1 MEVKQIHAA
10 DYLLVTRLFNEYRIF
25 YKQKSDIDLAESF
38 IKNRLENNESV
49 VFAVFEEGRVVGFT
63 QLYPLISSVRAVKN
77 WLLNDL
83 FVDTDYLKRGIGQAL
98 LKAAADFAKTHGATY
113 LQLETA
119 ADNYAAQ
126 NLYEATGFVKQ
137 EISNVFFC
145 YRKAI

>member
-1 MEVKQIHAA
+1 MEIKQIYAA
-10 DYLLVTRLFNEYRIF
+10 DYLLVTRLFNEYRMF
-25 YKQKSDIDLAESF
+25 YKQESDIELAESF

-49 VFAVFEEGRVVGFT
+49 IFAAFEDNKVLGFT
-63 QLYPLISSVRAVKN
+63 QLYPLISSVKAVKN

-83 FVDTDYLKRGIGQAL
+83 FVDSNYRKRGIGEAL
-98 LKAAADFAKTHGATY
+98 LKAAAIFAKTHGATF

-119 ADNYAAQ
+119 TDNYAAQ

-137 EISNVFFC
+137 ESNNAFFC